1 MDLSD
6 TRLTLGQYATAVGA
20 PTRWVQNAHAVLGLG
35 AEYIPAGVRR
45 LAFAR
50 LLKEACGMPLV
61 DAYPLAGPALAGW
74 PERREWTLA
83 GPGDTAVVTVDL
95 ERFLSDCNVR
105 LSLARSWYAE
115 RRRGR
120 PPKTRRRGVAW
131 AKWYGVDVT
140 LLQESLKRTPAE
152 RLRALDA
159 NLDFLK
165 SLRFTG
171 R

>member
-1 MDLSD
+1 MQISPP
-6 TRLTLGQYATAVGA
+6 LTLGQYATAVGA
-20 PTRWVQNAHAVLGLG
+20 PKRWVQNAHAVLGLG
-35 AEYIPAGVRR
+35 ARYTPEGARR

-50 LLKEACGMPLV
+50 LLKETAGMPLV
-61 DAYPLAGPALAGW
+61 DAYPLAAPALASW
-74 PERREWTLA
+74 PAERSWTLA
-83 GPGDTAVVTVDL
+83 GRDGAAVVTVDL

-140 LLQESLKRTPAE
+140 LLETSLRLTPAQ
-152 RLRALDA
+152 RLDRLGEAA
-159 NLDFLK
+159 AFL
-165 SLRFTG
+165 RGIRTV

>member
-1 MDLSD
+1 MLLAPQP
-6 TRLTLGQYATAVGA
+6 LTLGQYATAVGA
-20 PTRWVQNAHAVLGLG
+20 PKRWVQNAHAVLGLG
-35 AEYIPAGVRR
+35 TEYTAEGARR

-50 LLKEACGMPLV
+50 LLKETGGTR
-61 DAYPLAGPALAGW
+61 LADGYALASPALASW
-74 PERREWTLA
+74 PAQRAWTYA
-83 GPGDTAVVTVDL
+83 GPGGAAEISVDL

-140 LLQESLKRTPAE
+140 LLETSLRLTPAQ
-152 RLRALDA
+152 RLDRLGEAA
-159 NLDFLK
+159 AFL
-165 SLRFTG
+165 RG
-171 R
+171 VRVR

>member
-1 MDLSD
+1 MLLAP
-6 TRLTLGQYATAVGA
+6 RPLTLGQYATAVGA
-20 PTRWVQNAHAVLGLG
+20 PKRWVQNAHAVLGLG
-35 AEYIPAGVRR
+35 AVYTPEEARR

-50 LLKEACGMPLV
+50 LLKQACGMPLV
-61 DAYPLAGPALAGW
+61 AAYPLAAPSLAGW
-74 PERREWTLA
+74 PGRRTWVLERQTGA
-83 GPGDTAVVTVDL
+83 AAVAVDL
-95 ERFLSDCNVR
+95 ERFLSDCNIR

-120 PPKTRRRGVAW
+120 PPKARRRGVAW

>member
-1 MDLSD
+1 MLLVPTPLS
-6 TRLTLGQYATAVGA
+6 LGQYATAVGA
-20 PTRWVQNAHAVLGLG
+20 PKRWVQNAHAVLGLG
-35 AEYIPAGVRR
+35 AEYTPEGARR

-50 LLKEACGMPLV
+50 LLKQACGMPLV
-61 DAYPLAGPALAGW
+61 DAYPLAGAALASW
-74 PERREWTLA
+74 PAHRTWMQA
-83 GPGDTAVVTVDL
+83 GPGGAAAVTVDL

-120 PPKTRRRGVAW
+120 PPTARRRGVAW

>member
-1 MDLSD
+1 M
-6 TRLTLGQYATAVGA
+6 TLGQYATAVGA
-20 PTRWVQNAHAVLGLG
+20 SRRWVQNAHAVLGLPAAYTPEG
-35 AEYIPAGVRR
+35 ARR

-50 LLKEACGMPLV
+50 TVKEACGMPLV
-61 DAYPLAGPALAGW
+61 DAYPLAAGALAGW
-74 PERREWTLA
+74 PAHREWVHR
-83 GPGDTAVVTVDL
+83 GPTGAVVVTVDL

-140 LLQESLKRTPAE
+140 LLKEALERTPAQ

-159 NLDFLK
+159 NLEFIQ
-165 SLRFTG
+165 SVRFTG

>member
-1 MDLSD
+1 MNNAESRLS
-6 TRLTLGQYATAVGA
+6 LGQYATAVGA
-20 PTRWVQNAHAVLGLG
+20 PARWVQNAHAVLGLG
-35 AEYIPAGVRR
+35 VAYTPEGARR

-50 LLKEACGMPLV
+50 LLKETAGMPLV
-61 DAYPLAGPALAGW
+61 DAYPLAAPALASW
-74 PERREWTLA
+74 PIQRRWKLDRGGA
-83 GPGDTAVVTVDL
+83 AAVTVDL

-105 LSLARSWYAE
+105 LSLARSWYVE

-120 PPKTRRRGVAW
+120 PPKVRRRGVAW

-140 LLQESLKRTPAE
+140 LLRESLKRTPAE

-159 NLDFLK
+159 NLEFLK
-165 SLRFTG
+165 SLRLTG